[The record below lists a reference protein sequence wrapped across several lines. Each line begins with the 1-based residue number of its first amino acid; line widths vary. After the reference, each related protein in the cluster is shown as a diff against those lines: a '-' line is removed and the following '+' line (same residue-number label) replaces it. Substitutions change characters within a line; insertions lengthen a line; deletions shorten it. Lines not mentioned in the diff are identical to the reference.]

1 MEHFN
6 FPFLV
11 DDGGLGDD
19 VFHLGAGLS
28 LDGVLAAAAP
38 GIELLVLLPGGLGGV
53 GADGGLVGHRDSG
66 PLVLRGDVGGD
77 VDDEHPGHCGGD
89 VDGELPSDLREAVVY
104 IHSNF
109 LVLLVRYVLETVS

>member
-19 VFHLGAGLS
+19 VLHLGAGLS
-28 LDGVLAAAAP
+28 LDAVLAAAAP
-38 GIELLVLLPGGLGGV
+38 GIELLVLLPSGLGGI
-53 GADGGLVGHRDSG
+53 GADGGLFGHRDSR
-66 PLVLRGDVGGD
+66 PLVLRGDVNGD

-89 VDGELPSDLREAVVY
+89 VDGELPSDLCEAVVY
-104 IHSNF
+104 IHNNF